1 MSKLDDVYKQAVK
14 EWNRSRKQ
22 GWLKERIF
30 NNRNAQ
36 MASKEAFIGG
46 YVRALV
52 NKGEFK

>member
-14 EWNRSRKQ
+14 EWDKSRKQ
-22 GWLKERIF
+22 GWLKERLF

-36 MASKEAFIGG
+36 IASKEAFIGG
-46 YVRALV
+46 YVKALV